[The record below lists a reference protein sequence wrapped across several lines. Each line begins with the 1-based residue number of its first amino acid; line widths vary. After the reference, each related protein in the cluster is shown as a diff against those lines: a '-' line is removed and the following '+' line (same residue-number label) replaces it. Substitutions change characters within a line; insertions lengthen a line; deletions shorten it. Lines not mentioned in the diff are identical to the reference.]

1 MELEEIKQN
10 LELLYLD
17 YFDGLYSEHQ
27 LKIMLIKLYKQ
38 SNITDTKWSEL
49 ILDAQWKYAT
59 DEDYKIKI
67 KQLAE
72 QNKEDGN

>member
-1 MELEEIKQN
+1 MELEEVKQN
-10 LELLYLD
+10 LESLYID
-17 YFDGLYSEHQ
+17 YFDALYSEHQ
-27 LKIMLIKLYKQ
+27 LKMMLLKLYKQ
-38 SNITDTKWSEL
+38 SKITDIKWSEL

-59 DEDYKIKI
+59 AEDYNVKI